1 MGIMQAQAQT
11 LGGSNGNEIMLSF
24 VTIKEMLVDRGLDVS
39 SVAGEEPAAVLL
51 TRCGADRSD
60 VFFVDIDS
68 CGVRVVYNMHP
79 KLRMTDI
86 KKQLDSAHTTHIVV
100 ARERQSLG
108 KGLPGD
114 VQVFELAELQYNLSR
129 HELVPRHIAI
139 RDEAEIEV
147 VTKRYGLKSR
157 YQLPL
162 ILHSD
167 PMARYLAIKPGQ
179 LVRIVRQSPSAG
191 TYSLYRCC
199 QKA

>member
-1 MGIMQAQAQT
+1 M

-24 VTIKEMLVDRGLDVS
+24 ATVKQMLVDRELDIS
-39 SVAGEEPAAVLL
+39 SISSEPADELL
-51 TRCGADRSD
+51 ARCGAERSE
-60 VFFVDIDS
+60 VFSVDIES
-68 CGVRVVYNMHP
+68 CNLRVIYDMHP

-86 KKQLDSAHTTHIVV
+86 KKLLDSSHSTHIVV

-108 KGLPGD
+108 KGIPSD
-114 VQVFELAELQYNLSR
+114 IQVFELAELQYNISQ
-129 HELVPRHIAI
+129 HELVPKHVAI
-139 RDEAEIEV
+139 RDESQIEAIM
-147 VTKRYGLKSR
+147 KRYGLKSR

-162 ILHSD
+162 IMHTD

-179 LVRIVRQSPSAG
+179 LVLITRHSPSAG